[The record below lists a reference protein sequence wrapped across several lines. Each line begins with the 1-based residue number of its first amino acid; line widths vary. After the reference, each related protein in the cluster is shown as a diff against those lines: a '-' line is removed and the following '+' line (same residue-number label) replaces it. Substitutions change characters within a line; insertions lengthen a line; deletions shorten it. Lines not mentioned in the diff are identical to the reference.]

1 MNKSSS
7 RNKFSTYLTILNAIL
22 CTILHLN
29 QSLCIKFK
37 QLLKSRLINTKFIES
52 NSKLYISTEWLM
64 RIFWFLQFANA
75 RWCAPP
81 IFNEFK
87 NIYAYFIESG
97 HVGLSAW
104 KKKLNEIRAPF
115 WMHSFGR
122 NFSIQMNVISEKN
135 YGFLV
140 HTNCLLPTIFE
151 SYHLVFICF
160 QGLCCFLY
168 EIRVSCRFTNKTNN
182 MHNMIHRFFSTSEFS
197 MHSFLSSSCICTE
210 KLQTREF
217 SFWKKKNNKMDLY
230 KFSHEK
236 GCIKS
241 SIIL

>member
-29 QSLCIKFK
+29 QSLCIKCK

-182 MHNMIHRFFSTSEFS
+182 MHNMIHRFFFQLASFQCILFYPPLASVQRNFKRVNFRFEKKRTIKWTYI
-197 MHSFLSSSCICTE
+197 SFLM
-210 KLQTREF
+210 
-217 SFWKKKNNKMDLY
+217 KKVA
-230 KFSHEK
+230 
-236 GCIKS
+236 
-241 SIIL
+241 